1 MLLMLMLPRRLR
13 TRLRYNYGS
22 GKKDSCQAVPGMP
35 GAKAQ
40 EGAGAHC
47 TQPGRGDMT
56 GKKSGRGAYI
66 CNSKECFEKAVKE
79 HRFERS
85 FKGAIDRAV
94 YDELREQLFS

>member
-1 MLLMLMLPRRLR
+1 MAVVKKIPARLC
-13 TRLRYNYGS
+13 LGCQEQKP
-22 GKKDSCQAVPGMP
+22 KKELERIVRSP
-35 GAKAQ
+35 
-40 EGAGAHC
+40 EGEFSV
-47 TQPGRGDMT
+47 DMT

-94 YDELREQLFS
+94 YDEIGRAHV